1 MMAVQPHVFS
11 GIHRILNGRECL
23 SEYNNK
29 CVAYMSC
36 IAFKGEQRFRAE
48 DCQSTV
54 AMPPWYSGAP
64 GHTFDLALVVKEAVR
79 QNE

>member
-11 GIHRILNGRECL
+11 GIHRILNRREFL

-36 IAFKGEQRFRAE
+36 LAFKGGQRFRAE
-48 DCQSTV
+48 DCQSSV
-54 AMPPWYSGAP
+54 AMHPWYSGAP
-64 GHTFDLALVVKEAVR
+64 RHTFDLALAVKESVR
-79 QNE
+79 RNE